1 MKKMPPIAKIYEAF
15 SVIADNRIKID
26 ENRAI
31 ITSSNHQKEYT
42 VTWNEKEISSN
53 DNATFWQNYPGYPII
68 AVWLKTNK
76 ISYQQEVIKYFKKI
90 NWHEINKKNK
100 RNYEKGINDILNEL
114 AEKNVDTEAIEQ
126 EVDRIYKEIE
136 NLNYEIVRKVKN

>member
-15 SVIADNRIKID
+15 SVIADNRIKVD

-31 ITSSNHQKEYT
+31 ITSSNQKKEYT
-42 VTWNEKEISSN
+42 VTWNETEISSN
-53 DNATFWQNYPGYPII
+53 DNATFWLNYPGYPIL

-100 RNYEKGINDILNEL
+100 RNYEKGFNDVLNQL
-114 AEKNVDTEAIEQ
+114 AEQNVDTETIEQ

-136 NLNYEIVRKVKN
+136 NLNYEIVRKIKN

>member
-1 MKKMPPIAKIYEAF
+1 MPPIAKIYEAF
-15 SVIADNRIKID
+15 SVLSDNRIKVE

-31 ITSSNHQKEYT
+31 ITSSNQKKEYT
-42 VTWNEKEISSN
+42 VTWNETEISSN
-53 DNATFWQNYPGYPII
+53 DNATFWQNYPGYPIL

-90 NWHEINKKNK
+90 NWHENNKKNK
-100 RNYEKGINDILNEL
+100 RNYKKGINDVLNQL
-114 AEKNVDTEAIEQ
+114 AEQNVDTETIEQ

-136 NLNYEIVRKVKN
+136 NLNYEIVRKIKI

>member
-15 SVIADNRIKID
+15 SVIADNRIKVD

-31 ITSSNHQKEYT
+31 ITSSNQKKEYT
-42 VTWNEKEISSN
+42 VTWNETEISSN
-53 DNATFWQNYPGYPII
+53 DNATFWLNYPGYPIL

-100 RNYEKGINDILNEL
+100 RNYEKGINDVLNQL
-114 AEKNVDTEAIEQ
+114 AEQNVDTETIEQ

-136 NLNYEIVRKVKN
+136 NLNYEIVRKIKN